1 MWLLVLQRLQ
11 WISVL
16 TPQVISLLSFWVP
29 AMLSIDPGLTLA
41 DHRNTWVLLQ
51 VLIQEK
57 TLDLICPN

>member
-1 MWLLVLQRLQ
+1 ML
-11 WISVL
+11 I
-16 TPQVISLLSFWVP
+16 PQLISLLSFWVP
-29 AMLSIDPGLTLA
+29 ARLSIDPVLTLV